1 MKNVIKKTGWIVV
14 SFLPIAL
21 YFAIQLGCATAIML
35 VMAMREMLNT
45 PETMGVDALTVTV
58 MEKYMENIV
67 PILIVS
73 QVAAA
78 LVFGLW
84 YYFAWGRKKRP
95 EGTEKPRAHQILLIV
110 LLGVAA
116 QFAISGVLSLVEM
129 VVPNALQ
136 EYEELMEMAG
146 ITETTALSLIS
157 TVILAPLSEE
167 LACRGVIYRLGGKI
181 SAKFWVA
188 NTVQALAFGILH
200 GNLIQGAYA
209 FVLGLV
215 LGLVYRQF
223 RNIWLCMLL
232 HAAMNGSSVLV
243 GPVYSLLPESTPQSG
258 VAAAFAVM
266 LVLGTALGVLCL
278 KGIIKKPASE
288 TI

>member
-1 MKNVIKKTGWIVV
+1 MKSVLKKTGWTIV
-14 SFLPIAL
+14 SLLPIAL
-21 YFAIQLGCATAIML
+21 FFAIQLGCATVIML
-35 VMAMREMLNT
+35 VMTLREMLNT
-45 PETMGVDALTVTV
+45 PGEMRPDALTVTV
-58 MEKYMENIV
+58 MEKYMDNIV

-73 QVAAA
+73 QLAAA

-95 EGTEKPRAHQILLIV
+95 EGTEKPGIRQILLIV

-129 VVPNALQ
+129 VVPSALQ

-146 ITETTALSLIS
+146 ITEVTVLSLIS

-167 LACRGVIYRLGGKI
+167 LVCRGVIYRLAGKI
-181 SAKFWVA
+181 SPRFWVA
-188 NTVQALAFGILH
+188 NVVQAIAFGILH
-200 GNLIQGAYA
+200 GNLVQGVYA

-215 LGLVYRQF
+215 LGLVYGRFQ
-223 RNIWLCMLL
+223 NIWLCMLL

-243 GPVYSLLPESTPQSG
+243 GPVYALLPESTSQGG
-258 VAAAFAVM
+258 VAAAFAVS
-266 LVLGTALGVLCL
+266 LVLGTALGGLCL
-278 KGIIKKPASE
+278 KGIISKPASE